1 MSPNAEYSD
10 QLNNRKFKLEKLQ
23 RELVKKN
30 GFTWAKYLLGNLK
43 SPFEGKPD
51 WTAKA
56 ALEFIEKHGAPFLL
70 HCCSPCCTPKRR
82 MVQVYDGKRAGDR
95 RGYLKKPLNLID
107 RQSVWARIKK
117 AGLTEAE
124 VGYLWMDD
132 SLGLILDK
140 LDELG
145 IANNTIVV
153 FVLDHGSERKG
164 SLIKNRGTE
173 IHA

>member
-1 MSPNAEYSD
+1 
-10 QLNNRKFKLEKLQ
+10 
-23 RELVKKN
+23 
-30 GFTWAKYLLGNLK
+30 
-43 SPFEGKPD
+43 
-51 WTAKA
+51 
-56 ALEFIEKHGAPFLL
+56 
-70 HCCSPCCTPKRR
+70 

-95 RGYLKKPLNLID
+95 RELLEKPLNLID
-107 RQSVWARIKK
+107 HLMVQARIKK

-145 IANNTIVV
+145 IANNTIDAY
-153 FVLDHGSERKG
+153 FVSDHGSRKG

-173 IHA
+173 IPCLIRWP